1 MSEWKEYPLDEIYT
15 ISSGLSKPGS
25 EFGFGSP
32 FLSFKEIYANRKVPE
47 KLTELVNSS
56 ERDKER
62 CSIKRGDVFLL
73 RTSENVEELG
83 LSSVSLCNY
92 EDATFNGFAK
102 RLRPKE
108 KDIILPEYAMYLFC
122 SWNVR
127 KQIVSFASITT
138 RSSLNNDIIQSI
150 KIRIPK
156 ISIQKPIASIL
167 FNLDSKIDLL
177 RRQNQTLENIAQAL
191 FKRWFIDFEFPDENG
206 NPYKSSGGKMVDSEL
221 GKIPEGWR
229 VGIIKDI
236 GNVITGKTPSSNNP
250 EHFGH
255 SLPFITPTDFKNYGK
270 VILASDRGIS
280 DIGKRFYS
288 KYIIPNN
295 SVIVTCIGS
304 DMGKVAITAT
314 HCITNQ
320 QINSVILDNSYM
332 CLEYLYQYLK
342 WNYCFL
348 RNIALGGS
356 TMPII
361 NKSTFECIDIIMP
374 SKNIIV
380 IFENISNVVNRKI
393 INNSK
398 QIQTLIKTRD
408 TLLPKLMSGQIRV
421 TGL

>member
-191 FKRWFIDFEFPDENG
+191 FKRWFIDFEFPDKNG
-206 NPYKSSGGKMVDSEL
+206 KPYKSSGGKMVESGL
-221 GKIPEGWR
+221 GEIPEGWE
-229 VGIIKDI
+229 VGRHEDIYQNFDSKRIPLSGGEREKRQGIYPYHGATKVMDYIDDYIFDGTYLLLGEDGSVIDENGFPILQYVWGKMWINNHTHVLQGKNSFSTEQLYLLMKRTSVSNIVTGAVQLKINQSNLNSVETVIPDDNVNNCFNSIIKNIFD
-236 GNVITGKTPSSNNP
+236 KTKNNT
-250 EHFGH
+250 
-255 SLPFITPTDFKNYGK
+255 S
-270 VILASDRGIS
+270 
-280 DIGKRFYS
+280 
-288 KYIIPNN
+288 
-295 SVIVTCIGS
+295 
-304 DMGKVAITAT
+304 
-314 HCITNQ
+314 
-320 QINSVILDNSYM
+320 
-332 CLEYLYQYLK
+332 
-342 WNYCFL
+342 
-348 RNIALGGS
+348 
-356 TMPII
+356 
-361 NKSTFECIDIIMP
+361 
-374 SKNIIV
+374 
-380 IFENISNVVNRKI
+380 
-393 INNSK
+393 
-398 QIQTLIKTRD
+398 QIQTLTKTRD

-421 TGL
+421 KDL